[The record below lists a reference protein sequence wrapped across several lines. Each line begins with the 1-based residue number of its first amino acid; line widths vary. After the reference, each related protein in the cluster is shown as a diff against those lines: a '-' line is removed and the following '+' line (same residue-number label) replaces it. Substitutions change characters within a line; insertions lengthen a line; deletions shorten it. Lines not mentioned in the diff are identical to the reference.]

1 MRANFIWKWIHVRES
16 ERRKKNIQD
25 VGFCK
30 YNHCDHKKHTFHRNR
45 RINEWFLVL
54 LEAEENEKGK
64 KKQKFLM
71 KIRRNKSVDDE
82 AMPTSQRWLKMA
94 YGTWTSSYEHL
105 NNLNK
110 FPLSQNNLLLL
121 CWFGRCYKMLDF
133 PLWRTVNQPPIL
145 VFVFAMDPVLLPITH
160 KEFN

>member
-1 MRANFIWKWIHVRES
+1 MRES

-45 RINEWFLVL
+45 RINEWFLVRMVGGRR
-54 LEAEENEKGK
+54 ERERK

-94 YGTWTSSYEHL
+94 YGT
-105 NNLNK
+105 
-110 FPLSQNNLLLL
+110 
-121 CWFGRCYKMLDF
+121 
-133 PLWRTVNQPPIL
+133 
-145 VFVFAMDPVLLPITH
+145 
-160 KEFN
+160 